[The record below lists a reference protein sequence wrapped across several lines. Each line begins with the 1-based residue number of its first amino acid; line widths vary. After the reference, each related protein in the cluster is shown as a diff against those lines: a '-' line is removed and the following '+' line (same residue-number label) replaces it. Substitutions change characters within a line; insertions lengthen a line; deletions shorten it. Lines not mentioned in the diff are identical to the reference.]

1 MISCEQFCEL
11 YWVNYVSLEKDF
23 LKNCKYVTLDVDNYE
38 TYSSEYLKLL
48 LRIGSEVDIVLKEYC
63 KMLDESF
70 NGSSI
75 CDYRECILS
84 HEPAYI
90 SQEVMVNEGLLILT
104 PWDNRDAEGRFIS
117 PFWWSAYN
125 KCKHNRTK
133 KGMIEGQTKDYYKF
147 ANLKYTLNAL
157 AGLYQTYIYVYKK
170 IADFKD
176 ERIKVPLPGS
186 RMFKL
191 VGSIWDSVVF
201 YKDVAF
207 WIDESGNLFYE
218 TGKYPW

>member
-1 MISCEQFCEL
+1 MISCEQFCDY
-11 YWVNYVSLEKDF
+11 YWVNYVALEKDF
-23 LKNCKYVTLDVDNYE
+23 LQICKYVALDVDNYE

-63 KMLDESF
+63 KILDSSF
-70 NGSSI
+70 IGSTI

-84 HEPAYI
+84 HEPTYI
-90 SQEVMVNEGLLILT
+90 SQEVMVNEGLIVLT
-104 PWDNRDAEGRFIS
+104 PWDNRDVEGNFIS

-125 KCKHNRTK
+125 KCKHNRVEE
-133 KGMIEGQTKDYYKF
+133 GMIEGQIKDYYKF

-170 IADFKD
+170 IAEFED

-191 VGSIWDSVVF
+191 VGGMWDSVMF